1 MEDRHVRRIAYCVF
15 RGLCAGEPNQVPI
28 TSRDP
33 TTINNHINRQKMNT
47 KKMLSYIGLAALAL
61 LAVLAAQLWT
71 LDFGLWTSAAALA
84 LAPVA
89 LTEDQIKE
97 FQGILGE
104 IKGGWAALKT
114 LPDNLASLRTESDTM
129 RKDLAEVRR
138 HLVTRH
144 TSPGT
149 RAPGFVSE
157 ECARHLA
164 GIAIAA
170 RLRSGKQVDN
180 GDLLHGLAKDILGIE
195 IKTALSSTDIPLPT
209 EYSGQVVE
217 LVSQYGAARRYGT
230 VYPLGAGTVKLPQLK
245 TDTAFGLIAQSAAIT
260 EKSPQTAWVTFTAEK
275 YGGLIRVPSELDAD
289 SIVAIGQFIARYAAR
304 QIAKIEDVVFFTN
317 DGSTYGAVEGLTK
330 STITNSK
337 VTQMASTKT
346 HYSDATLANLR
357 AIRAIVDAAA
367 LPMSAYYMHP
377 SFEQLLCTFNASGDK
392 PYQANGVQG
401 ATLDGF
407 PIRWVDVLP
416 AYSTSVNVS
425 KVFMLFGDLSFQ
437 YLGVRG
443 GVRFDT
449 SADAA
454 FATDEI
460 LIRALERFTIGL
472 MATGA
477 VSGLETA
484 AS

>member
-1 MEDRHVRRIAYCVF
+1 MNKQKTFACI
-15 RGLCAGEPNQVPI
+15 GLV
-28 TSRDP
+28 
-33 TTINNHINRQKMNT
+33 
-47 KKMLSYIGLAALAL
+47 LLAALACITYHWL
-61 LAVLAAQLWT
+61 PLVAAHWH
-71 LDFGLWTSAAALA
+71 SAAAGSFAMA
-84 LAPVA
+84 LMPVT
-89 LTEDQIKE
+89 LTEEQVQE
-97 FQGILGE
+97 FYAVLNEMKSGWLEVKKLPASFAGLQGE
-104 IKGGWAALKT
+104 T
-114 LPDNLASLRTESDTM
+114 ASLRKEFSD
-129 RKDLAEVRR
+129 VRALIAAR
-138 HLVTRH
+138 SAFGSAV
-144 TSPGT
+144 
-149 RAPGFVSE
+149 RAPGLVSDD
-157 ECARHLA
+157 CARHLA
-164 GIAIAA
+164 GVAIAA
-170 RLRSGKQVDN
+170 RLRSGKQVENADR
-180 GDLLHGLAKDILGIE
+180 LEGLAKEILGIE
-195 IKTALSSTDIPLPT
+195 IRTALSATDIPLPV

-217 LVSQYGAARRYGT
+217 LVSQFGAARKYGT
-230 VYPLGAGTVKLPQLK
+230 VYPLGVGTVKLPQLK
-245 TDTAFGLIAQSAAIT
+245 TDPAFGLIAQSASIG

-275 YGGLIRVPSELDAD
+275 YGGLIRVPAELDAD
-289 SIVAIGQFIARYAAR
+289 SVVALGQFIARYSAR

-346 HYSDATLANLR
+346 HYNDATLTNIR
-357 AIRAIVDAAA
+357 SIRALVDAAA
-367 LPMSAYYMHP
+367 IAMGSYYMHP
-377 SFEQLLCTFNASGDK
+377 SFEQHLAGLNTAGDK
-392 PYQANGVQG
+392 PYQANGTQG

-416 AYSTSVNVS
+416 AYSSAANVS
-425 KVFMLFGDLSFQ
+425 KVFMLFGDVSFQ

-449 SADAA
+449 SVDAA